1 MNSKSKGAMLAMMS
15 MALMAENYG
24 YDYPKDEP
32 IEIQPRPP
40 KGAKEYFF
48 NERGEFS
55 TEQMLKSET
64 VFICYAINDKNAIRK
79 FERWQHE
86 NEQITN

>member
-1 MNSKSKGAMLAMMS
+1 MSRSKQRAMLAMMS
-15 MALMAENYG
+15 MALMSENYG
-24 YDYPKDEP
+24 YDYSKKEP
-32 IEIQPRPP
+32 IEIQPKPP

-64 VFICYAINDKNAIRK
+64 VFMCYAINDKNAIRK

-86 NEQITN
+86 N

>member
-15 MALMAENYG
+15 MALMADNYG
-24 YDYPKDEP
+24 GSYPEVEQVKRT
-32 IEIQPRPP
+32 IQPRPP

-48 NERGEFS
+48 NEQGEFS

-64 VFICYAINDKNAIRK
+64 IFICYAINDKNAIRK

-86 NEQITN
+86 N

>member
-1 MNSKSKGAMLAMMS
+1 MMS
-15 MALMAENYG
+15 MALMADNYG
-24 YDYPKDEP
+24 RDVYSTEP

-55 TEQMLKSET
+55 TERMLKSET
-64 VFICYAINDKNAIRK
+64 VFMCYAINDKNAIRK

-86 NEQITN
+86 N